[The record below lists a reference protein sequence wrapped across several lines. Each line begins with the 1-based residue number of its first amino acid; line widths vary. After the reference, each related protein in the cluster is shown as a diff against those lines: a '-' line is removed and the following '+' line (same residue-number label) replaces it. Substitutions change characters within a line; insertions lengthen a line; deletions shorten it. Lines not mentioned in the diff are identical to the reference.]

1 MPQQKSKWIMLW
13 LILHSCLNKA
23 SALFSHFALSLTGCY
38 NTCVVLFSRVP
49 NFSKSRPAD
58 LEPFFFLKVSWMGRP
73 CEQGG
78 GIVVEVNPSP
88 FNVLA
93 RETHLLIKQLSLT
106 VFFNQK
112 HFCFRNMFPKW
123 QNGKAV
129 VSAMI
134 FPFITNSVLECA
146 VMQSTVVIM
155 NRWGLISQHAFFPDC
170 AGLSSS
176 CLQIDKK

>member
-1 MPQQKSKWIMLW
+1 MCLYVYTELFFSQVSHPWYDSFGTQCWRIPQQKSKWIMLW

-58 LEPFFFLKVSWMGRP
+58 LKPFFFLKVSWMGRP

-123 QNGKAV
+123 QN
-129 VSAMI
+129 
-134 FPFITNSVLECA
+134 VLECA
-146 VMQSTVVIM
+146 VM
-155 NRWGLISQHAFFPDC
+155 
-170 AGLSSS
+170 
-176 CLQIDKK
+176 